1 MTRTGTYAKGVVKRR
16 EVLEAAMKVLVRDGY
31 KASLRAIAK
40 ESGLSLTGLMH
51 YFPTRDELMLA
62 VLRDIDDHV
71 AEELF
76 EAGAAFRPGDYL
88 ADVMAL
94 NASEPARA
102 HLYVGMLAEAANPA
116 HPAAEYMR
124 ERYAMGVRVLA
135 EWIRDRQ
142 AEGQLAST
150 LDPEFTA
157 SALFAAAD
165 GIQVQWLQDRSID
178 MAAHVRRM
186 WALLT
191 QCPS

>member
-16 EVLEAAMKVLVRDGY
+16 EVLEATMTVLVRDGY

-124 ERYAMGVRVLA
+124 ERYAKGIQVLG